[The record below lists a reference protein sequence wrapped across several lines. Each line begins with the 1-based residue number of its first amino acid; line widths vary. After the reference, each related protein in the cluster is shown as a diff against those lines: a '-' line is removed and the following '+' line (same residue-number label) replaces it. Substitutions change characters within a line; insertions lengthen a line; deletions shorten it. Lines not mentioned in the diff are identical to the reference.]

1 MAERPHD
8 KNMDPE
14 TARYFAKALIIL
26 SMTASAISEGRVIA
40 QAVEAMGRNP
50 EAADSIF
57 SKMIIGVAMIESIA
71 IFAFVAFFVM

>member
-1 MAERPHD
+1 MDAEAA
-8 KNMDPE
+8 K
-14 TARYFAKALIIL
+14 YIAKALIIL
-26 SMTASAISEGRVIA
+26 SMTASAISEGKVIA

-71 IFAFVAFFVM
+71 IFAFVAFFVV